1 MLVSGRNN
9 VKEILRNF
17 GEVSGVRMA
26 YCQENFNENDI
37 LTLLKK
43 KNVPIFYKKKQ
54 ELDHLANNNHQGV
67 VLDVRD
73 FEYTSLDEIIL
84 NKEKCF
90 VIILDHIEDPHN
102 LGAIIRTVEASG
114 ADGIILPI
122 NRSVSVNET
131 VMKTSVGALYN
142 VKIASVTNLHNT
154 IKKLKKEGFWIIGT
168 DLDGEDYT
176 KIKYPNKTALV
187 IGSEGFGMTRIVKE
201 SCDFIAT
208 IPMHGKVNSLNAS
221 VATGIM
227 IYEVL
232 KR

>member
-9 VKEILRNF
+9 VKEVLRNF
-17 GEVSGVRMA
+17 CEIDSVRKA
-26 YCQENFNENDI
+26 YCQDNFNENDI

-43 KNVPIFYKKKQ
+43 RNIKINYMKKQ
-54 ELDHLANNNHQGV
+54 ELDRLVKNNHQGV
-67 VLDVRD
+67 ILDVRD
-73 FEYTSLDEIIL
+73 FAYTSLDDIIA
-84 NKEKCF
+84 NKEECF
-90 VIILDHIEDPHN
+90 LVILDHIEDPHN

-114 ADGIILPI
+114 ADGIILPL

-142 VKIASVTNLHNT
+142 VKIASVTNLNNT
-154 IKKLKKEGFWIIGT
+154 IKRLKKEGFWIVGT
-168 DLDGEDYT
+168 DMDGEDYT
-176 KIKYPNKTALV
+176 KIKYPKKTALI

-201 SCDFIAT
+201 SCDFIAS

-221 VATGIM
+221 VAAGIM
-227 IYEVL
+227 IYEVI